1 MNNLYWFCP
10 VCQTVVLPVDVTY
23 EETHDLRNG
32 GCGASVEC
40 RWRDN
45 PVDARWAG
53 DHVWPLEFPEERDY
67 TEPGM
72 TDIRMAVGP
81 PMEPGIITSEC
92 LHCDYQGPV
101 GVGAI
106 NHTIDFDCPFC
117 LDAFEREDA
126 PWKYAVAMGDIDP
139 GAPAYLESMQPKN
152 DMRPPYD
159 WTDFR

>member
-72 TDIRMAVGP
+72 TDIRTAVGP
-81 PMEPGIITSEC
+81 PMDSISTAEC
-92 LHCDYQGPV
+92 WHCDAQGPV
-101 GVGAI
+101 AFEDWAI
-106 NHTIDFDCPFC
+106 VCFDC

-126 PWKYAVAMGDIDP
+126 PWEFAVTMGSI
-139 GAPAYLESMQPKN
+139 
-152 DMRPPYD
+152 RP
-159 WTDFR
+159 